1 MSSKVMIGLEIH
13 IQLKGKKLFCSCPT
27 ESKNIT
33 DRSFTRYLYV
43 RSGET
48 GHIDP
53 AALYERERDRTF
65 DYLLTDN
72 SCLLDADEEPPHEIN
87 KEALLRAIATSLAL
101 NCKVVDRI
109 SYMRKIVI
117 DGSNTSGFQR
127 TAMIGFNGWVETTR
141 GKVRI
146 SSLCLEEDSARKVN
160 DEGGNVIYSLDRL
173 GVPLLEIATEPD
185 IVDGD
190 HAVET
195 AELIGKKLI
204 MAGWVRKGPEAIR
217 QDVNFSMGFGRVEIK
232 GVPKLSTIRN
242 SLKYEVQR
250 QKSLERLS
258 EKISG
263 LSFDHLKFREVTG
276 IFEQTESKVIKRNLD
291 NGYRIYGTILPG
303 LSGFLKNGD
312 FRLGKELADVA
323 KLYGSGGIM
332 HSDELPGYGVEAE
345 IKPLVKE
352 LRPGESDG
360 YAILISDPKKIS
372 LIEKEMKIRLKKIA
386 SLDLSETRVISD
398 DETTHYLRPLPG
410 GERMYPETDVPIIT
424 VSREMLEEA
433 GNFVPRPEGQMIDDI
448 VSRFNTSR
456 QDALVIMSG
465 GHLNELAEAFRILG
479 NSSLA
484 SRLIIQTMPDLQKKC
499 REEID
504 FADIVPILELSRE
517 RNWDRQILEKALEMR
532 FSANIS
538 LEVLRESDELKPLDA
553 NELKNLILGILEY
566 EEVSP
571 KNIIPRLKSRTSRV
585 FDPSRA
591 LDILSSLKKN
601 NHI

>member
-1 MSSKVMIGLEIH
+1 MASKVMIGLEIH
-13 IQLKGKKLFCSCPT
+13 IQLKGEKLFCSCST
-27 ESKNIT
+27 ESKNIM

-53 AALYERERDRTF
+53 AALYERERDRSFT
-65 DYLLTDN
+65 YLLTDN
-72 SCLLDADEEPPHEIN
+72 TCLLDVDEEPPHEIN
-87 KEALLRAIATSLAL
+87 REVLLRAIATSLAL
-101 NCKVVDRI
+101 NCKVVDHV

-127 TAMIGFNGWVETTR
+127 TALIGFNGWVGTTR
-141 GKVRI
+141 GKVHI
-146 SSLCLEEDSARKVN
+146 SSLCLEEDSARKIN
-160 DEGGNVIYSLDRL
+160 DEGENVIYSLDRL
-173 GVPLLEIATEPD
+173 GVPLLEIATDPD

-204 MAGWVRKGPEAIR
+204 MAGWARKGPEAIR

-250 QKSLERLS
+250 QKSLEILS

-263 LSFDHLKFREVTG
+263 LSLDYLKFREVTG
-276 IFEQTESKVIKRNLD
+276 IFENTESKVIKRNLD

-303 LSGFLKNGD
+303 LKGFLKNGD

-332 HSDELPGYGVEAE
+332 HSDELPGYGVETE
-345 IKPLVKE
+345 LKPLVEK
-352 LRPGESDG
+352 LKPGESDG

-372 LIEKEMKIRLKKIA
+372 LIEKEMKIRLRKIA

-410 GERMYPETDVPIIT
+410 GERMYPETDVPIIP

-433 GNFVPRPEGQMIDDI
+433 GNIVPKTEDQMIGDI
-448 VSRFNTSR
+448 VSRFSISR
-456 QDALVIMSG
+456 QDAFVIMSG
-465 GHLNELAEAFRILG
+465 GHLNELAKAFEILG

-484 SRLIIQTMPDLQKKC
+484 SRLIIQIIPDIQKKING
-499 REEID
+499 EID
-504 FADIVPILELSRE
+504 FSDIVPILKLSRE

-538 LEVLRESDELKPLDA
+538 LEVLGESDELKPLDA
-553 NELKNLILGILEY
+553 EELKIMILDIMKHED
-566 EEVSP
+566 VSP
-571 KNIIPRLKSRTSRV
+571 KNIIPRLRSRTSRV

-591 LDILSSLKKN
+591 LEILTSLKKS